1 MVTKLSRGRSRSK
14 MATLIRGT
22 KAPVTGHFQHIIK
35 GQDTRAARGEI
46 LPAGDN
52 PRRDRVQRGEA
63 SRTENLN
70 HSTARSRAAAA
81 NGEPVVVDAAQCCR
95 HVTPCTATA
104 RGSTVG
110 QPGACACGAGAGPGR
125 RDWLPGLNVTQQTT
139 QQVAVEPSLDHLLSC
154 RGSAPRRRAR
164 AEHRL
169 RLCRVHATFPVS
181 RELTPRFYS
190 GDLPDVLAGLE

>member
-1 MVTKLSRGRSRSK
+1 MPSLTITYGKRICTKMKDSPTMVTKLSRGRSRSK

-22 KAPVTGHFQHIIK
+22 KAPVTGHFQLIIK

-46 LPAGDN
+46 LLPAGDN

-70 HSTARSRAAAA
+70 RSTARSRAAAA

-110 QPGACACGAGAGPGR
+110 QPGACACGAGAGPGPGR
-125 RDWLPGLNVTQQTT
+125 RDWLPGLNLTQQTT
-139 QQVAVEPSLDHLLSC
+139 QQVAVEPSLDHLLLWLCGSSSC
-154 RGSAPRRRAR
+154 PRG
-164 AEHRL
+164 
-169 RLCRVHATFPVS
+169 
-181 RELTPRFYS
+181 TP
-190 GDLPDVLAGLE
+190 LAFV